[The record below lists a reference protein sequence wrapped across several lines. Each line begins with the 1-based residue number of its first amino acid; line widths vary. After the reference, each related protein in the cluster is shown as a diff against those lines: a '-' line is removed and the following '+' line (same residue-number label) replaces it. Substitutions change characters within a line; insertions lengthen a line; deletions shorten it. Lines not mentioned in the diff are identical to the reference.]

1 MSEWK
6 TTQTGLTVG
15 DTIALF
21 ESLLT
26 SRGITVFGIYDHGA
40 NAREAGLSLD
50 DEVVIV
56 FGSPKVGTVLMQ
68 DNPDVGY
75 ELPLRILVRNDNGM
89 TRVIYRDP
97 ESLIEAYGLSDSQ
110 PEVRRLSELLREMT
124 GRAGLR

>member
-21 ESLLT
+21 ENLLT